1 MTDIS
6 PTLSSLL
13 VEKHS
18 AKSVIGRTRDPTPNL
33 DSFLREAYQIN
44 RSISSLLSYLR
55 AIRTPYLSTAPPP
68 RHSRRAEAV
77 TPVQEGSIPEH
88 LSDSQREAI
97 DSETSSILRDVNS
110 KISNLSSAVNL
121 RHDTAT
127 KILEKKYGRPSG
139 LLWRWA
145 AGDGDAP
152 DAGKSQAQLDEEG
165 RERTTK
171 MFRDGVLWYLG
182 KKLKDAITAQQEM
195 VEKRL
200 DRERQKQLS
209 VLYDPRNKGVR
220 ASRELTSMATGR
232 EAYGNQDQRGHDEYK
247 PWNDPSQGGELELS
261 AEQLQL
267 FEEEN
272 KGMFEHF
279 NHQMAKVT
287 QVEKNLMEISSLQ
300 QTLVGH
306 LSVQGEMIG
315 NLVTDAA
322 NTDVNVR
329 KGNRELKKASER
341 GSTARLVFYATAGFC
356 SFLVVWDLIF

>member
-1 MTDIS
+1 
-6 PTLSSLL
+6 
-13 VEKHS
+13 
-18 AKSVIGRTRDPTPNL
+18 
-33 DSFLREAYQIN
+33 
-44 RSISSLLSYLR
+44 
-55 AIRTPYLSTAPPP
+55 
-68 RHSRRAEAV
+68 
-77 TPVQEGSIPEH
+77 
-88 LSDSQREAI
+88 
-97 DSETSSILRDVNS
+97 
-110 KISNLSSAVNL
+110 
-121 RHDTAT
+121 
-127 KILEKKYGRPSG
+127 
-139 LLWRWA
+139 
-145 AGDGDAP
+145 
-152 DAGKSQAQLDEEG
+152 
-165 RERTTK
+165 

-220 ASRELTSMATGR
+220 ASREITSMPTGR
-232 EAYGNQDQRGHDEYK
+232 EAYGNQDLRGHDEYK

-279 NHQMAKVT
+279 NDQMAKVT
-287 QVEKNLMEISSLQ
+287 QVEKSLMEISSLQ

>member
-1 MTDIS
+1 
-6 PTLSSLL
+6 
-13 VEKHS
+13 
-18 AKSVIGRTRDPTPNL
+18 
-33 DSFLREAYQIN
+33 
-44 RSISSLLSYLR
+44 
-55 AIRTPYLSTAPPP
+55 
-68 RHSRRAEAV
+68 
-77 TPVQEGSIPEH
+77 
-88 LSDSQREAI
+88 
-97 DSETSSILRDVNS
+97 
-110 KISNLSSAVNL
+110 
-121 RHDTAT
+121 
-127 KILEKKYGRPSG
+127 
-139 LLWRWA
+139 
-145 AGDGDAP
+145 
-152 DAGKSQAQLDEEG
+152 
-165 RERTTK
+165 

-220 ASRELTSMATGR
+220 ASREITSMPTGR
-232 EAYGNQDQRGHDEYK
+232 EAYGNQDLRGHDEYK
-247 PWNDPSQGGELELS
+247 PWNDPTQGGELELS

-279 NHQMAKVT
+279 NDQMAKVT